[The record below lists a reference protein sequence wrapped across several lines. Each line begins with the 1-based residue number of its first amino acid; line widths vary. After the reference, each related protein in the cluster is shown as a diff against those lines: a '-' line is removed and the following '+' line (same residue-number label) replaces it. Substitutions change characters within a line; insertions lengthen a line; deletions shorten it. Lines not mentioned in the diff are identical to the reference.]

1 MIEIKTL
8 DDIKE
13 VRRKDIIES
22 DLLDYLEKYLHQLNK
37 ALEPEIAVDK
47 FSLQEHG
54 YFVILEENDEID
66 ILKQVGLTEGLLNS
80 WPEYVER
87 LNLNNEYYQV
97 AVLYTNEYMMFFYVP
112 SENIDKEVKEFL
124 EKELA

>member
-54 YFVILEENDEID
+54 YFVILEENDDID
-66 ILKQVGLTEGLLNS
+66 ILKKVGLTEGLLNS